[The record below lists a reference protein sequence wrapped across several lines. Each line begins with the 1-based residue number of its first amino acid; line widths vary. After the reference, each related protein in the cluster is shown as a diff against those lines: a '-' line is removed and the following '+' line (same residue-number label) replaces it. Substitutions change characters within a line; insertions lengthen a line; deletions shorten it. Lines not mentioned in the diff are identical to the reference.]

1 AQPVKKSLRRGY
13 RDLPGGPAQLR
24 FDDSLETVLSADMS
38 TPFGAQST
46 WRQLVDLIGRGRV
59 PPSADAIEKLRTI
72 RRHVPMPV
80 RAASARGAA
89 MADPP
94 AALVQLF
101 AEDELSIA
109 APVVRMARLRTQEWI
124 DMLPAM
130 SPSTRSILRHRR
142 DLPPA
147 VSRALESFGSV
158 DFVLPAGRTPVVEEV
173 APAPA
178 FAHADAVESA
188 PDAARVETSAL
199 FVSTA
204 STSVDWAEFA
214 GPSVEEA
221 DVIAAPV
228 PAIESVIHES
238 EIFAPVALS
247 AETSIEPVE
256 SSFVSIASVALALPV
271 VAEALRHGDAE
282 AVAPGDAQPV
292 IDAPIADEVAI
303 QDGPAQ
309 APETVIADE
318 PAEPIVAPELPTAE
332 IAVLRPPPAE
342 AASGVFQI
350 AELVARIDAYQRQRE
365 ESPAPPIDSLE
376 IQPELF
382 EFDQAQARSFRFE
395 TDASGM
401 VRWIEG
407 AARAPLIGLSLDLAA
422 TRGGSRVDGVAAGAF
437 RRRAGFANARLVVD
451 GNSDAAGH
459 WRITGVPVFD
469 RETGRFTGYRGT
481 ARRPRADESAEPV
494 RDGRNPASD
503 ALRQLVHELRTPTNA
518 IAGFAEMIESQI
530 LGPVPQAY
538 RAHAAAIR
546 AQAGDLL
553 IAIDDIDMATRIE
566 SNALDLRAAEVPVAP
581 LLERI
586 ADDLK
591 PLARLRGTNI
601 DLFTGDADLAIDGD
615 DRAVERLIARLM
627 ATLVASGSP
636 GERIGISATSEV
648 DATVAIMFDRPR
660 SLDAYAGDALLS
672 IDAET
677 ESDREGAPLLGTGFA
692 LRLARNLAAE
702 LRGTLTIG
710 DNALTLR
717 LPAAVIEPVEQ
728 VFSS

>member
-1 AQPVKKSLRRGY
+1 
-13 RDLPGGPAQLR
+13 
-24 FDDSLETVLSADMS
+24 MS

-59 PPSADAIEKLRTI
+59 PPSADAIEKLRAI

-89 MADPP
+89 IADPP

-158 DFVLPAGRTPVVEEV
+158 DFVLPAGRAVPVAEEV
-173 APAPA
+173 APAPE
-178 FAHADAVESA
+178 FAHANAVESA
-188 PDAARVETSAL
+188 PDATRVEASAL
-199 FVSTA
+199 FASTA
-204 STSVDWAEFA
+204 GTSIDWTEFA

-238 EIFAPVALS
+238 AVFAPVALS
-247 AETSIEPVE
+247 PETSIEPAE
-256 SSFVSIASVALALPV
+256 SGFVSIASVALALPV

-282 AVAPGDAQPV
+282 EVTPGDAEPVGDEAAATKPSIEDEPVAAPEPV
-292 IDAPIADEVAI
+292 IAAEPV
-303 QDGPAQ
+303 
-309 APETVIADE
+309 E
-318 PAEPIVAPELPTAE
+318 PARPIVAPEPLPSAE
-332 IAVLRPPPAE
+332 IAVLRPPPVE
-342 AASGVFQI
+342 AATGVFQI

-407 AARAPLIGLSLDLAA
+407 AARAPLIGLSLDLSA

-459 WRITGVPVFD
+459 WRITGIPVFD

-518 IAGFAEMIESQI
+518 IAGFAEMIESQL
-530 LGPVPQAY
+530 LGPVPQVY

-566 SNALDLRAAEVPVAP
+566 SNALDLRASEVPVAP

-648 DATVAIMFDRPR
+648 DAMVAIMFDRPR